1 VFKNNGRREIEM
13 KSCRLFATEYSMN
26 ADLHTIKKI
35 SSLRS
40 SSRGR
45 EIRTPMSGFGDRH
58 TAIV

>member
-1 VFKNNGRREIEM
+1 MG
-13 KSCRLFATEYSMN
+13 SCRSFATEYSMD
-26 ADLHTIKKI
+26 ADLHTRKKI
-35 SSLRS
+35 SLLRS